1 MTTTLNDLARDVAA
15 VVSRM
20 PAGHVQA
27 LSGAVVAAP
36 CCSPGLPGKVL
47 AALPNPAYREHAEQL
62 LACWQRVPALS
73 GESLALVLLSALA
86 IREAE
91 RASESVEAVA
101 TGPSTPHV
109 SLRHTR
115 AVILDLIKHAERE
128 ILIVCFAAYKVPD
141 LAVAIREAVARGVTV
156 RMILETSEDSAGTL
170 SHDAAHAFESAGEGL
185 EFYVWP
191 ADRRPFGASAKLHA
205 KAVVADGSA
214 AFVTSANLTGAAL
227 DHNLELGV
235 LVRGGAVPKR
245 LAEHFQSLMAAGTLR
260 RV

>member
-1 MTTTLNDLARDVAA
+1 
-15 VVSRM
+15 M

-36 CCSPGLPGKVL
+36 CYSPGLPGQVL
-47 AALPNPAYREHAEQL
+47 AALPNPAFREHAEQL
-62 LACWQRVPALS
+62 LAAWQRVPTLS
-73 GESLALVLLSALA
+73 GESVALVLLSALA
-86 IREAE
+86 MREAE
-91 RASESVEAVA
+91 RESESVEAVA

-115 AVILDLIKHAERE
+115 AVILDLLKHAERE
-128 ILIVCFAAYKVPD
+128 ILIVCFAAYKVPE
-141 LAVAIREAVARGVTV
+141 LAAAIREAAARGVAV
-156 RMILETSEDSAGTL
+156 RMILETSEDSAGSL
-170 SHDAAHAFESAGEGL
+170 SHDAAAAFDGAGDAV
-185 EFYVWP
+185 EFYIWP
-191 ADRRPFGASAKLHA
+191 ADRRPPGASAKLHA

-235 LVRGGAVPKR
+235 LVRGGAVPTR
-245 LAEHFQSLMAAGTLR
+245 LAEHFKSLMATGTLR